1 MVAIN
6 NTSSSEI
13 MDRGINCLIEQL
25 GIIETEQFISVLL
38 REKSDY
44 TKWRQQY
51 FADVN
56 SDEFYTSA
64 LEYGKAAN
72 SLTEPLS

>member
-1 MVAIN
+1 M
-6 NTSSSEI
+6 
-13 MDRGINCLIEQL
+13 
-25 GIIETEQFISVLL
+25 ETNGLTSVLL

-51 FADVN
+51 FADMN
-56 SDEFYTSA
+56 SDEFYTAA